1 MQTQSRI
8 PKLNDVSFDG
18 ALLWFSEMKCRDL
31 LFHPDDDPA
40 HIVESSDGSRAFE
53 QYEVEEINLILE
65 KLETTIGHENVIN
78 AAYPIFMNACG
89 LRLDA

>member
-1 MQTQSRI
+1 MNTQSRI

-40 HIVESSDGSRAFE
+40 TLEKISDGTPSFTAPE
-53 QYEVEEINLILE
+53 IEEVRFIIDELDAG
-65 KLETTIGHENVIN
+65 IGHDQVIE
-78 AAYPIFMNACG
+78 AAYPIAMHAMG
-89 LRLDA
+89 IMLDA